1 MMQANSS
8 DPSLPSTGAPIG
20 SPATE
25 PSSIPSDSPSGIP
38 SDGPSGSPSESPA
51 TEPSSQPANPPG
63 VASPRVDPRL
73 ESGWKAALS
82 EEFGKPYF
90 VQIKSYLL
98 DEKQKGH
105 DVYPPA
111 SQIFKAFD
119 AAPFDQVRVV
129 ILGQD
134 PYHGPGQAHGLSFS
148 VPAGIQH
155 PPSLRN
161 ILKEVRDDTGA
172 PIPVSGNLESWAN
185 QGVLLLNAVLTV
197 RASQP
202 ASHANIGWMTF
213 TDAAIQRLS
222 AWREGIVFMLW
233 GKFAQQKRTLI
244 DQSKHLVLQSVHPS
258 PLSAHNG
265 FFGCRHFSQANA
277 WLEQRGQRPV
287 NWNLSE
293 AEPVLRG

>member
-1 MMQANSS
+1 MQANET
-8 DPSLPSTGAPIG
+8 DPSSAKTGAQSG
-20 SPATE
+20 EQASAQAGGPA
-25 PSSIPSDSPSGIP
+25 I
-38 SDGPSGSPSESPA
+38 
-51 TEPSSQPANPPG
+51 NP
-63 VASPRVDPRL
+63 PRVDPRL

-82 EEFGKPYF
+82 EEFSKPYF
-90 VQIKSYLL
+90 LQIKSYLL
-98 DEKQKGH
+98 EEKKKGH

-134 PYHGPGQAHGLSFS
+134 PYHGTGQAHGLSFS
-148 VPAGIQH
+148 VPEGIAH

-161 ILKEVRDDTGA
+161 IFKEVRDDTGA
-172 PIPVSGNLESWAN
+172 PIPVSGNLVGWAN

-213 TDAAIQRLS
+213 TDAAIQRVS
-222 AWREGIVFMLW
+222 AWREGVVFMLW
-233 GKFAQQKRTLI
+233 GKFAQQKRALI
-244 DQSKHLVLQSVHPS
+244 DPGKHLVLQSVHPS

-277 WLEQRGQRPV
+277 YLEQRGQQPV
-287 NWNLSE
+287 NWNLSGL
-293 AEPVLRG
+293 EPVMRG